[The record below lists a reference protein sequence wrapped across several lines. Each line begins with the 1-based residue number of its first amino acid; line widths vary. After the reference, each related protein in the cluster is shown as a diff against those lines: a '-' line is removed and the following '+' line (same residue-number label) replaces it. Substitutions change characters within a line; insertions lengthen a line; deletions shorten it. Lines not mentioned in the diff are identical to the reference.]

1 MWSPISK
8 DNAAPQ
14 VTLQQL
20 SSKTAEV
27 LDEVEHSYCAML

>member
-20 SSKTAEV
+20 SSKEV